1 MFISHIE
8 ATKFFDEVRAN
19 FGRQTQAGNPIELV
33 IKTKR
38 RSDGAIL
45 IGYFDGNNSK
55 AKPLVIMVNMTGT
68 GINWENQIGSGVV
81 FKIVNEALLTFDDQ
95 KKEWSS
101 IKYDF
106 NAVDSVS
113 FLINFMKQVS
123 AYLR

>member
-1 MFISHIE
+1 MSINHIE
-8 ATKFFDEVRAN
+8 ATKFFDEVRAH
-19 FGRQTQAGNPIELV
+19 FGRQTQAGHPIELV
-33 IKTKR
+33 IRSQKR
-38 RSDGAIL
+38 LDGSIL